1 MDFVMNFPF
10 FSIMIC
16 MLGALSTFLLGRKAA
31 AAVAKSALLITLVLS
46 VVLTAWL
53 HGRGESFVYMMGHF
67 PAPWGNEIRAG
78 ELEGIMAVFTCVIAL
93 LSLFAG
99 KTSIRT
105 EIDDSKQNLYYLI
118 TCLME
123 ASLLALIYTNDIFT
137 GYVFIEINTIA
148 GCGLIM
154 IRNTGRSIAA
164 SVRYMVVSLVG
175 SGLFLIGTT
184 LLYSITGHL
193 LMQNINSSVAAL
205 VADGSYNVTLT
216 IITALMTVGLSIK
229 SGLFPFHL
237 WIPDAY
243 AISVAPSSAML
254 SGMVSKGYIFLLIKL
269 IYRVIG
275 FDVFKSTG
283 VFDLIFIAGIIAM
296 IMGSVGSIR
305 SKFLRRMTAYS
316 SVSQIGYIFMGIGIA
331 NDAGAVAAVFHIIT
345 HGLTKSLLFLAAIPF
360 TDGKED
366 IRVSDLKGL
375 GHKHPVSAA
384 TFTAAALSIVG
395 FPLFAGFIAK
405 MLLANAS
412 FTEGYR
418 MYAAIGAIAVST
430 ILNVV
435 YFFRCIINLY
445 AYGGFD
451 GKEAEEAEV
460 ADVADRSK
468 ELIKTSFRP
477 TRFEN
482 AVFGTSV
489 SVLALINLYI
499 GLAPGLLTDI
509 ITKGLNVFD

>member
-1 MDFVMNFPF
+1 MNFPF

-412 FTEGYR
+412 FTGGYR

-460 ADVADRSK
+460 ADVADGSK
-468 ELIKTSFRP
+468 DLINTSFRP

>member
-1 MDFVMNFPF
+1 
-10 FSIMIC
+10 MIC
-16 MLGALSTFLLGRKAA
+16 MFAALLTFILKKRA
-31 AAVAKSALLITLVLS
+31 AAVVAQFSIAVTLILS
-46 VVLTAWL
+46 LILTAYL
-53 HGRGESFVYMMGHF
+53 HDRGESFVYMMGHF

-78 ELEGIMAVFTCVIAL
+78 ELEGAMAVFTCIIAL
-93 LSLFAG
+93 LSLVSG
-99 KTSIRT
+99 KAMIRT
-105 EIDDSKQNLYYLI
+105 QVDEKKQNLYYLI

-154 IRNTGRSIAA
+154 IKNSGRAITA
-164 SVRYMVVSLVG
+164 SVRYMIVSLVG

-193 LMQNINSSVAAL
+193 LMQNINSSVDVLFGAG
-205 VADGSYNVTLT
+205 DYRVTLT
-216 IITALMTVGLSIK
+216 VITALMTVGLSIK

-243 AISVAPSSAML
+243 SLSVAPSSAML

-269 IYRVIG
+269 IYRVFG
-275 FDVFKSTG
+275 FKVFETTG
-283 VFDLIFIAGIIAM
+283 VFDLIFIAGIAAM
-296 IMGSVGSIR
+296 IMGSVAAIR
-305 SKFLRRMTAYS
+305 SVCLRRMTAYS
-316 SVSQIGYIFMGIGIA
+316 SVSQIGYIFMGLGLA
-331 NDAGAVAAVFHIIT
+331 NDAGTVAAVFHIIT
-345 HGLTKSLLFLAAIPF
+345 HGLTKSLLFIAASSF
-360 TDGKED
+360 TGEKED
-366 IRVSDLKGL
+366 VAISDIKGM

-412 FTEGYR
+412 FGGGWK
-418 MYAAIGAIAVST
+418 MYAAIIAIAVST

-445 AYGGFD
+445 AFED
-451 GKEAEEAEV
+451 
-460 ADVADRSK
+460 
-468 ELIKTSFRP
+468 KTDTDP
-477 TRFEN
+477 LQMIYKHEKILHG
-482 AVFGTSV
+482 ASV
-489 SVLALINLYI
+489 VTLALINLYI

-509 ITKGLNVFD
+509 LTKGLNVFD